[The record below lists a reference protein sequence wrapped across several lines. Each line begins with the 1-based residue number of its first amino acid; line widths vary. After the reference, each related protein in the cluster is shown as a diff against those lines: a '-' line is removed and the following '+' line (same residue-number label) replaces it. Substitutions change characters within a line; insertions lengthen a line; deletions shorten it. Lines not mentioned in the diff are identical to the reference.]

1 MSQKANPTLIGIFI
15 VSGLALGVIGLV
27 VFGSGNLFSQKE
39 RMILFFD
46 SSMKGL
52 NPGAPVKWRGVTI
65 GSVYEVLIRHN
76 QASNDFSNPVIIEV
90 DLETVKQKSDDPMN
104 LDDPAFLKNRI
115 QKGLRGRLDAESL
128 VTGVLYVELTILSE
142 SPPPV
147 FHQLRAEYPEIPTVP
162 TGIQEL
168 LANLGRVDFRG
179 ISEKLNT
186 LLTRLEESLAA
197 LDLKKINIGVTTLLT
212 SANTVLASPDLTNSL
227 SELRLTLSEARSL
240 VRDTEGHLTT
250 LSGSATNTLAEADR
264 TLREMRHSL
273 EALSGLIEPDS
284 PFRTDATMA
293 LDQVANAARA
303 LADLADF
310 LQRNPNALITGRKQ
324 PSDKP

>member
-1 MSQKANPTLIGIFI
+1 
-15 VSGLALGVIGLV
+15 
-27 VFGSGNLFSQKE
+27 
-39 RMILFFD
+39 MILFFD

-90 DLETVKQKSDDPMN
+90 DLETVKKKSDDPMN

-115 QKGLRGRLDAESL
+115 QRGLRGRLDAESL
-128 VTGVLYVELTILSE
+128 VTGVLYVELAILSD

-147 FHQLRAEYPEIPTVP
+147 FHQLRAEFPEIPTVP

-179 ISEKLNT
+179 ISEKLNS

-197 LDLKKINIGVTTLLT
+197 LDLKKINTGVTTLLA

-227 SELRLTLSEARSL
+227 SELRLTLSEARGL
-240 VRDTEGHLTT
+240 VGDADGHLAA

-264 TLREMRHSL
+264 TLRELRHSL
-273 EALSGLIEPDS
+273 EALSGLIEPDA

>member
-15 VSGLALGVIGLV
+15 VSGLTLGIIGLV

-90 DLETVKQKSDDPMN
+90 DLETVKKKSDDPMN

-128 VTGVLYVELTILSE
+128 VTGVLYVELAILSD

-179 ISEKLNT
+179 ISEKLNS

-197 LDLKKINIGVTTLLT
+197 LDLKKINTGVTTLLA
-212 SANTVLASPDLTNSL
+212 SANSVLASPDLTNSL
-227 SELRLTLSEARSL
+227 SELRLTLSEARDL
-240 VRDTEGHLTT
+240 VRDTDGHLTA
-250 LSGSATNTLAEADR
+250 LSGSATNTLAEADH
-264 TLREMRHSL
+264 TLRELRHSL
-273 EALSGLIEPDS
+273 EALSSLIEPDA
-284 PFRTDATMA
+284 PFRTDATTA

-310 LQRNPNALITGRKQ
+310 LQRNPNALLTGRKP